1 MARPLRI
8 QYPNAW
14 YHVMNRGRRSEN
26 IFSDK
31 KDYLVFINVIKESVE
46 LWNVYVAAYCL
57 MPNHYHILIQ
67 TPDANL
73 SRCMRH
79 INGVYTQRY
88 NRLHDCDGQM
98 FRGRYQSILVDADSY
113 LLQLVRY
120 IHRNPLKAGLAENL
134 KSYAWSSHKGYLSDA
149 KQWNWLHKNFILSQ
163 FSRDK
168 TESRKRYNQFVSL
181 GNKKEIEGAFARKKL
196 PPFLGGDQFVS
207 WVKETFFYQKR
218 HEEVPGSR
226 LLAPDP
232 ERIKEIVSKAYQ
244 IEKNIL
250 LKSRKG
256 VFNEPRNVAIYL
268 IRRLR
273 GDSLVEIGKIFQMK
287 KYSSVSSVIERLKAQ
302 MEKDRSLRKRVL
314 ELEFQISKSQ
324 EQT

>member
-1 MARPLRI
+1 
-8 QYPNAW
+8 
-14 YHVMNRGRRSEN
+14 MNRGRRAEN

-31 KDYLVFINVIKESVE
+31 KDYMMFINVIKEAVE
-46 LWNVYVAAYCL
+46 LWHVRVAAYCL

-88 NRLHDCDGQM
+88 NRFHDCDGQM

-120 IHRNPLKAGLAENL
+120 IHRNPLKAGLAGKLN
-134 KSYAWSSHKGYLSDA
+134 SYAWSSHRGYLSDA
-149 KQWNWLHKNFILSQ
+149 KQWNWLYKDFILSQ

-168 TESRKRYNQFVSL
+168 TESQKRYNQFVSL
-181 GNKKEIEGAFARKKL
+181 ENNEEIERTFNSKKL
-196 PPFLGGDQFVS
+196 PPFLGNDQFVS
-207 WVKETFFYQKR
+207 WVKETFYHKKR

-226 LLAPDP
+226 WLSPDP
-232 ERIKEIVSKAYQ
+232 ERIKEIVSNAYQ
-244 IEKNIL
+244 IEENIL

-268 IRRLR
+268 MRRLR
-273 GDSLVEIGKIFQMK
+273 GDTLVEICKIFQMK
-287 KYSSVSSVIERLKAQ
+287 KYSSVSSIIERLKAQ
-302 MEKDRSLRKRVL
+302 MAKDRNLRKRVKKL
-314 ELEFQISKSQ
+314 ESQISKSQ